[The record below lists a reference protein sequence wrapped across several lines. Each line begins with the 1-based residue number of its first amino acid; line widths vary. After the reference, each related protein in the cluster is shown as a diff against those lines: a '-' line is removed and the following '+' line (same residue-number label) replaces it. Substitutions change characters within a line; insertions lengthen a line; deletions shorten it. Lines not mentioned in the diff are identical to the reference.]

1 MQKRENKRVC
11 ILRTNS
17 PVKLLYN
24 TLIGYRAGERTLK
37 ASLAY
42 FIRGLSNR
50 LHIFSTTVNKWYLS
64 IDQKEF
70 DKLWL
75 IDSKFYNFKGALIP
89 FEKHFP
95 VKNVFQDTFYFYTL
109 FDDNYDSEL
118 VRKLDTYLNEGPY
131 GYEGDGISVKVEEG
145 DIVIDAGAWIGDFS
159 AYAVAKGA
167 QSYAFEPTNTTFKIL
182 EQTAELNGE
191 KFYPVKKGLGAVSE
205 VCNISIDNDK
215 GEGNSIMISR
225 GGKVE
230 SIEIMTLD
238 LFVQQANLKKVS
250 FIKADIEGA
259 ERDML
264 LGARETLKRF
274 SPKLA
279 ICTYHLPDDPEV
291 LEQIIMDANPKY
303 KIIHTKSKLF
313 AQVK

>member
-1 MQKRENKRVC
+1 MDKKVKS
-11 ILRTNS
+11 ILRTNFS
-17 PVKLLYN
+17 IKLLFN
-24 TLIGYRAGERTLK
+24 TLIGYKSGERTLK

-42 FIRGLSNR
+42 FIKGVSNK
-50 LHIFSTTVNKWYLS
+50 LNIFSTAVNRWYLL

-75 IDSKFYNFKGALIP
+75 IDFRFYNFKGALVP
-89 FEKHFP
+89 FEKHFSQE
-95 VKNVFQDTFYFYTL
+95 NVFQDTFYFYVL
-109 FDDNYDSEL
+109 FNDNYDSEL

-131 GYEGDGISVKVEEG
+131 GYEGDGINVKVEKG
-145 DIVIDAGAWIGDFS
+145 DVVIDAGAWIGDFS
-159 AYAVAKGA
+159 AYAAAKGA
-167 QSYAFEPTNTTFKIL
+167 IAYAFEPTSTTFEVL
-182 EQTAELNGE
+182 ERTAKLNEGR
-191 KFYPVKKGLGAVSE
+191 FYAIKKGLG
-205 VCNISIDNDK
+205 NISGICNMFIDNDK
-215 GEGNSIMISR
+215 GEANSIAILQE
-225 GGKVE
+225 GKNE
-230 SIEIMTLD
+230 KIEITTLD
-238 LFVQQANLKKVS
+238 SFAQQANLEKIS

-264 LGARETLKRF
+264 LGAREVLKKF

-291 LEQIIMDANPKY
+291 LERIILEANPRY